1 MADPLI
7 TTTAIAVLLFVGVI
21 CSWIGKR
28 FGIPDALLL
37 ILAGLAFGY
46 AKFNGEPLVAFPD
59 LFLSS
64 LAILALALI
73 VFDGTARI
81 RLRELDTFSVRAINL
96 VVVFTLLL
104 LTLFSTAAH
113 YILGTPWW
121 ISILFAAVMTGTSA
135 EAVLPVAGKS
145 KAATLIKLESV
156 FNDTVNI
163 VLPFLIVNLM
173 QNLTSRNFSGIMTQ
187 LTPVIMQIIVG
198 IGTGVFTGIILFKL
212 VQHVYAE
219 VYSPL
224 AVIVAAL
231 LAYVLA
237 QNLGG
242 SGVLS
247 VTALGLFFGNAY
259 VKEKI
264 TILGVESVLAKAL
277 YILVFILAGLV
288 IKIPLTREF
297 LITSGVLFGIYCAV
311 RFLAV
316 FVSTRST
323 NVHDLVYMTLAT
335 PKGITTTAVLF
346 TLATLNIP
354 GIETLLSM
362 TFAFIL
368 YSIIISAITIA
379 LHRRH
384 THENRTR

>member
-1 MADPLI
+1 MQDPLI
-7 TTTAIAVLLFVGVI
+7 ATTAIAVLLFVGVI
-21 CSWIGKR
+21 CSWIGKKLKV
-28 FGIPDALLL
+28 PDALLL
-37 ILAGLAFGY
+37 IFAGIAFGH
-46 AKFNGEPLVAFPD
+46 ATFNGEPLVAFPD

-96 VVVFTLLL
+96 VVIFTLLL
-104 LTLFSTAAH
+104 ITLFSAATH
-113 YILGTPWW
+113 YILGTSWW

-135 EAVLPVAGKS
+135 EAVLPAAGKG
-145 KAATLIKLESV
+145 KAGTLIKLESV

-163 VLPFLIVNLM
+163 VLPFLIIDLM
-173 QNLTSRNFSGIMTQ
+173 QNVTSRNFSGIMTQ

-198 IGTGVFTGIILFKL
+198 IGTGVFCGIILFKL

-219 VYSPL
+219 IYSPL

-237 QNLGG
+237 ENLGG
-242 SGVLS
+242 SGVLA
-247 VTALGLFFGNAY
+247 VTSLGLFFGNAY

-277 YILVFILAGLV
+277 YVLVFMLAGLV
-288 IKIPLTREF
+288 INIPLHREF
-297 LITSGVLFGIYCAV
+297 LITSSVLFGIYCAI

-316 FVSTRST
+316 WLSTRST
-323 NVHDLVYMTLAT
+323 NIHDLAYMTLAA

-346 TLATLNIP
+346 TLATLKIS
-354 GIETLLSM
+354 GIELLLQT

-368 YSIIISAITIA
+368 YSMIVSAITIA

-384 THENRTR
+384 SHENHTR

>member
-1 MADPLI
+1 M
-7 TTTAIAVLLFVGVI
+7 
-21 CSWIGKR
+21 
-28 FGIPDALLL
+28 
-37 ILAGLAFGY
+37 
-46 AKFNGEPLVAFPD
+46 
-59 LFLSS
+59 SS

-96 VVVFTLLL
+96 VVVFTVLL
-104 LTLFSTAAH
+104 LTLFSTAVH

-135 EAVLPVAGKS
+135 EAVLPSAGKG
-145 KAATLIKLESV
+145 KAGTLIKLESV
-156 FNDTVNI
+156 FNDTVNV
-163 VLPFLIVNLM
+163 VLPFLIVDLI
-173 QNLTSRNFSGIMTQ
+173 QNVTSQNFSGIMTQ

-237 QNLGG
+237 ENLGG

-264 TILGVESVLAKAL
+264 TLLSVESVIAKAL

-288 IKIPLTREF
+288 INIPLTREF
-297 LITSGVLFGIYCAV
+297 FFTSATLFGIYCAI

-316 FVSTRST
+316 WLSTRST
-323 NVHDLVYMTLAT
+323 NVHDLIYMTLAT
-335 PKGITTTAVLF
+335 SKGITTTAVLF
-346 TLATLNIP
+346 ALSTLNIQ
-354 GIETLLSM
+354 GIGMLLEM
-362 TFAFIL
+362 AFAFIL

-379 LHRRH
+379 IHRRH
-384 THENRTR
+384 SYENRTR

>member
-1 MADPLI
+1 MQEPLI
-7 TTTAIAVLLFVGVI
+7 ATTAIAVLLFVGVV
-21 CSWIGKR
+21 CSWIGKKLN
-28 FGIPDALLL
+28 IPDSLLL
-37 ILAGLAFGY
+37 IFAGVGFSY
-46 AKFNGEPLVAFPD
+46 ATFQGQPLVSFPD

-81 RLRELDTFSVRAINL
+81 RLRELDTFSIRAINL
-96 VVVFTLLL
+96 VIVFTALLL
-104 LTLFSTAAH
+104 ALFSLATH
-113 YILGTPWW
+113 FILGTPWW
-121 ISILFAAVMTGTSA
+121 TSLLFAAVMTGTSA
-135 EAVLPVAGKS
+135 EAVLPSAGKG

-156 FNDTVNI
+156 FNDTINV
-163 VLPFLIVNLM
+163 VLPFIIIDLM
-173 QNLTSRNFSGIMTQ
+173 QNLTSQNVSEIIVQ

-198 IGTGVFTGIILFKL
+198 IGAGIFTGIILFKL

-237 QNLGG
+237 ENLGG

-264 TILGVESVLAKAL
+264 TLLGVESVLAKAL

-288 IKIPLTREF
+288 IRVPITREF
-297 LITSGVLFGIYCAV
+297 IITSAVLFTIYCAI

-316 FVSTRST
+316 WISTRST
-323 NVHDLVYMTLAT
+323 SVHDLAFMTLAA

-346 TLATLNIP
+346 TLATLKIP
-354 GIETLLSM
+354 GIQTLLEM

-368 YSIIISAITIA
+368 YSIIISALTLAI
-379 LHRRH
+379 HRR
-384 THENRTR
+384 HENRTR